1 MSAQQLADR
10 CSQLG
15 MEIPRAVLANLENGR
30 RATVSVAELLVLAE
44 ALQVPPLLLVVP
56 LGRQELTEI
65 LPNAQTP
72 AFEAARW
79 WRGEGAWIEDP
90 GDGLSAVSDMRKKN
104 PVERVFEHQDLVARL
119 IATRAATAITR
130 PSATEDGNGWTKTIE
145 THRSN
150 LDNFEKRLRELR
162 NEMRGD
168 GLIPPPLPTELVYL
182 DPPQISVA
190 GSTQPQERQ
199 ERQSVVAAIV
209 TSSLGVLVGRR
220 VDRTPPWGFISG
232 EIEPGELPEDAA
244 VREVKEET
252 GLEVRAGQVI
262 GERDHPATGRHMIY
276 MAAEPTRGT
285 EVFVG
290 DEAELAEVRWVSLA
304 EADELMGG
312 QMFGP
317 VREYLAR
324 AESHDDHG
332 T

>member
-1 MSAQQLADR
+1 MSAQQLANS

-15 MEIPRAVLANLENGR
+15 MKIPRAVLANLENGR
-30 RATVSVAELLVLAE
+30 RPTVSVAELLVLAE

-56 LGRQELTEI
+56 LGRQELIEI
-65 LPNAQTP
+65 LPGAQAP

-79 WRGEGAWIEDP
+79 WRGEGAWIEDL
-90 GDGLSAVSDMRKKN
+90 GDGLSAVSDIREKN
-104 PVERVFEHQDLVARL
+104 PVDWVFEHQDLVARL
-119 IATRAATAITR
+119 IATRAATAIAR
-130 PSATEDGNGWTKTIE
+130 PSATEDGNGWTKIIE
-145 THRSN
+145 THRNN
-150 LDNFEKRLRELR
+150 LDGFEKRLRELR
-162 NEMRGD
+162 NEMRTK
-168 GLIPPPLPTELVYL
+168 GLIPPPLPTELAYL
-182 DPPQISVA
+182 DPPQTSGA
-190 GSTQPQERQ
+190 ASAQRQ

-209 TSSLGVLVGRR
+209 TSPLGVLVGRR

-262 GERDHPATGRHMIY
+262 GERDHPVTGRHMIY

-285 EVFVG
+285 DVFVG
-290 DEAELAEVRWVSLA
+290 DEAELAEVRWVGLA

-312 QMFGP
+312 QMFGL
-317 VREYLAR
+317 VREYLAH